1 MKTFA
6 EFQESAAAI
15 PAAADVVSKVLPA
28 AAAAVGAVGTMMQ
41 ARKKGKYQRKEMK
54 GKVGDQQKVNPKLLD
69 AIRKK
74 QKEINTVP
82 SEKPNLDP
90 KKNRITDYGEFQK
103 TKPVDSKTRKRMNAP
118 ENQFNSYNPLGEE
131 APTNNIGGGKIAG
144 TVEAGDDPPVTP
156 LGTLKKKKRYIYGG
170 RGSRKMWMNN
180 K

>member
-1 MKTFA
+1 MKTFS
-6 EFQESAAAI
+6 EFQEGVASLALKGGSKLI
-15 PAAADVVSKVLPA
+15 PALMTGIGAA
-28 AAAAVGAVGTMMQ
+28 GTIMQ

-54 GKVGDQQKVNPKLLD
+54 GKVGENQKVNPKLLD

-82 SEKPNLDP
+82 SEKPNFDP

-118 ENQFNSYNPLGEE
+118 ENQFNSYNPLDED
-131 APTNNIGGGKIAG
+131 AIPTNNASSGNIAG
-144 TVEAGDDPPVTP
+144 LPPDNPPVKR
-156 LGTLKKKKRYIYGG
+156 KKKTYAYGG